1 MKGILVLKIYL
12 TEREKN
18 VLFYLTS
25 GLKNEE
31 ISKILN
37 ISVHTTKAHLEAI
50 YEKLEVTNRVQAT
63 IKAIKLG
70 LIDINAII

>member
-1 MKGILVLKIYL
+1 MKIYL
-12 TEREKN
+12 TERERN

>member
-1 MKGILVLKIYL
+1 MKIYL

>member
-1 MKGILVLKIYL
+1 MKGILILKIYL
-12 TEREKN
+12 TERERN